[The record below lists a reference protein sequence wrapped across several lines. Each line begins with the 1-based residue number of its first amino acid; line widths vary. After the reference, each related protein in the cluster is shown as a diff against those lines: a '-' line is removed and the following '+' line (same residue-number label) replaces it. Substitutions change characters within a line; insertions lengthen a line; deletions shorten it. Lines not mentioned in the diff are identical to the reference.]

1 MFKVKNTN
9 SEILKAFAS
18 LFNDA
23 TSHIEEFEVR
33 LSMYPDLANEVDY
46 NENQISIRNDFKY
59 LMDLYGEQG
68 TFSIISERLF
78 KGLYSWLTNNFD
90 HSEVNDQFFTIKEE
104 IISKFKI
111 ENSSNFS
118 NYLKFLFYKDGL
130 MKFSSREIK
139 NILVNQH
146 FYGTKLKLS
155 NRFQLN
161 QKTNMSTESINIVEA
176 RLKQLKYK
184 KPKKFTNS
192 YSYESQNLSKL
203 AHSLSNQRNIAST
216 SKSYNNNQF
225 KLADIQKSFFITYK
239 NYLASTNQSTSTLNE
254 NSLNHYVKKLLQHV
268 AKISDNTFSNKFY
281 TYNDALL
288 IISYSLLKKFL
299 PDNLYLKLLENNT
312 IELASENQQHLQ
324 IDSILSELVK
334 KNYQKKQLNKDFSE
348 FVKLLSDIIPV
359 HLVIGKA
366 DTITRLLNSAPKKQ
380 KEIFIEEATYHF
392 EKDLSYYPLHQVYKD
407 FFVYYFKGYNDLISI
422 NQYILSTVKHNM
434 HANHTF
440 NSFFNIFEFNK
451 SLFDSIMTFEFID
464 IEKHN
469 TLSSSKNPLQFHAN
483 LNHLKSET
491 TLSFLETLSFMHEY
505 QFGIIKKT

>member
-1 MFKVKNTN
+1 
-9 SEILKAFAS
+9 
-18 LFNDA
+18 
-23 TSHIEEFEVR
+23 
-33 LSMYPDLANEVDY
+33 MYPDLANEVDY

-348 FVKLLSDIIPV
+348 FVK
-359 HLVIGKA
+359 
-366 DTITRLLNSAPKKQ
+366 
-380 KEIFIEEATYHF
+380 
-392 EKDLSYYPLHQVYKD
+392 
-407 FFVYYFKGYNDLISI
+407 
-422 NQYILSTVKHNM
+422 
-434 HANHTF
+434 
-440 NSFFNIFEFNK
+440 
-451 SLFDSIMTFEFID
+451 
-464 IEKHN
+464 
-469 TLSSSKNPLQFHAN
+469 
-483 LNHLKSET
+483 
-491 TLSFLETLSFMHEY
+491 
-505 QFGIIKKT
+505 